1 MNLNNLEG
9 ALFYDKISVKGL
21 ARISLSGKSCE
32 FLSDF
37 VPILPIDSQVT
48 VITKVQNAPFLKIKG
63 PVFLS
68 SKKFMRIHPVSLA
81 LYENAE
87 KHYDIP
93 VRIPAKKIK
102 KHFLSSDTYE
112 KCEILNCSA
121 EYLTLTGNLS
131 PEHGDSKIELL
142 VGSPIFSESVSVNLQ
157 YSNNGILF
165 GKKNT
170 GEKRAKY
177 IYRIVSIEEGFE
189 DELLYFIRRQGIE
202 TLAKAMK
209 G

>member
-9 ALFYDKISVKGL
+9 ALFYDKVSVKGL

-48 VITKVQNAPFLKIKG
+48 VITKVQDAPFLKIKG

-68 SKKFMRIHPVSLA
+68 SKKFMRIQPITLA

-93 VRIPAKKIK
+93 VRIPAKKVK
-102 KHFLSSDTYE
+102 RHVFSSSSYE
-112 KCEILNCSA
+112 SCEILKCSA
-121 EYLTLTGNLS
+121 EYFTLTGNLS
-131 PEHGDSKIELL
+131 PEHGDSEIELI
-142 VGSPIFSESVSVNLQ
+142 VGGPIFSEPVSIKLK
-157 YSNNGILF
+157 YSNGGVLF

-170 GEKRAKY
+170 GEKSAKY
-177 IYRIVSIEEGFE
+177 IYRIISI
-189 DELLYFIRRQGIE
+189 DDNHRNALLYFIRRKGIE
-202 TLAKAMK
+202 SLAKAMK
-209 G
+209 A